1 MYKID
6 DEFRPPGR
14 VFMKA
19 QRENPVPVP
28 TRKSSLKQQQHHQQL
43 VKGPA
48 ITTNLDDRNIQF
60 QHEVTHEKT
69 VQALITEYPPNY
81 NQHNQNNQH
90 VISRAPAIQSAPT
103 NGNELVLASS
113 TTGHFNPMMN
123 NISSFQ
129 AITRNKRIATEVLGS
144 SLETTKT
151 SHRAPD
157 GHRRTTTHIV
167 RKVTTMSRAEES
179 ADAQNMMRTAKDVR
193 TTEFGYESTR
203 AIEPKRV
210 KVTTTTIIN
219 FIQLVK

>member
-28 TRKSSLKQQQHHQQL
+28 TRKSSLKQV
-43 VKGPA
+43 VKGPP
-48 ITTNLDDRNIQF
+48 ITTNLDDRNIQY
-60 QHEVTHEKT
+60 QHETTHEKT

-81 NQHNQNNQH
+81 NQN
-90 VISRAPAIQSAPT
+90 VIHRAPAIQSAPS

-113 TTGHFNPMMN
+113 NTGHFNPMMN
-123 NISSFQ
+123 NNSSFQ
-129 AITRNKRIATEVLGS
+129 AITRNKRVATEVLGS

-179 ADAQNMMRTAKDVR
+179 ADAQDMMRTARDVR
-193 TTEFGYESTR
+193 TTEFGYETTR

-210 KVTTTTIIN
+210 KVTKLK
-219 FIQLVK
+219 FILHVK

>member
-28 TRKSSLKQQQHHQQL
+28 TRKSSLKQV
-43 VKGPA
+43 VKGPP

-81 NQHNQNNQH
+81 NQNYNQN
-90 VISRAPAIQSAPT
+90 VIQRAPAIQPAPS

-113 TTGHFNPMMN
+113 NTGHFNPMN

-129 AITRNKRIATEVLGS
+129 AITRNKRVATEVLGS

-179 ADAQNMMRTAKDVR
+179 ADAQDMMRTARDVR

-210 KVTTTTIIN
+210 KVN
-219 FIQLVK
+219 